1 MLDIFCLWGWTES
14 AKVVAG
20 YGQKK
25 PVVLA
30 ICGLKLAEWGQK
42 LAACGQNLAV
52 ATLINQWVSG
62 VLFLTLKTQ
71 ALLPELSTLTPE
83 CASTAQSKAAGWVTP

>member
-1 MLDIFCLWGWTES
+1 MLDIFCLWGGTES

-20 YGQKK
+20 YGQKM

-30 ICGLKLAEWGQK
+30 ICGLKLA
-42 LAACGQNLAV
+42 ACGQNLADTSV
-52 ATLINQWVSG
+52 INQWVSW

-71 ALLPELSTLTPE
+71 SLLPELSTLTPE
-83 CASTAQSKAAGWVTP
+83 RAPTAQS

>member
-1 MLDIFCLWGWTES
+1 MLDIFCLWGGTES

-30 ICGLKLAEWGQK
+30 ICGLKLA
-42 LAACGQNLAV
+42 ARGQNLAV
-52 ATLINQWVSG
+52 AAVINQWVSG
-62 VLFLTLKTQ
+62 VLFLTFKTQ

-83 CASTAQSKAAGWVTP
+83 RAPPAQSQAAGWITP